1 MTPIHVTAVYRTAP
15 GPEHRARNWF
25 MVSYLYQSSYRM
37 DIPRMLDKFPK
48 YAGPLYLCTALH
60 RTDIDEMFP
69 ALHSPIWTLTK
80 VFNLFTSDG
89 LLLTTSPLGS
99 FNLQPTRSL
108 RLTWLVAI
116 VPVLQSL
123 GSS

>member
-80 VFNLFTSDG
+80 SETNLACGDC
-89 LLLTTSPLGS
+89 
-99 FNLQPTRSL
+99 TRSPISEFKL
-108 RLTWLVAI
+108 EVKR
-116 VPVLQSL
+116 
-123 GSS
+123 